1 MDVKV
6 PPGFR
11 FEPTHE
17 ELISDYLNHWIT
29 GRPIEELHG
38 IVVKADVYGTDPATL
53 TQAHEEYAHVGK
65 TTKAWYFLSVAK
77 RKGNK
82 RGNAGRNNRCIDGD
96 LGNWHN
102 SQRRKAVHGF
112 GERQAFEYR
121 TGEHNKDKTEWL
133 MEELMSNLPAAI
145 TDEGTMVICKVY
157 KSPRKNK
164 GDENVVGK
172 KRLRLGQQHESAAD
186 ETSDQAA
193 TASTEFYC
201 PTTTYTSGHASNAVN
216 YNDYSADFATI
227 KPEDYDNNNYD
238 NFAINTQAADYDAGC
253 YNDFLINTDMAE
265 PAYDAGYY
273 GDFPMNT
280 GATEPGYD
288 AGYYGEAGIGVGA
301 EMVPLAMQSSNGEMT
316 YFVANQMYGQGNG
329 VTSIEEARQESEMPL
344 AIQDSNGENTNFA
357 PMYGH
362 DHGVGGSNEMRRE
375 SRVEDD
381 PSMDAFL
388 DSLFADVGKD
398 DPNPN
403 PDGHP

>member
-38 IVVKADVYGTDPATL
+38 IVVKADVYGTDPGTL

-77 RKGNK
+77 WKGNK

-193 TASTEFYC
+193 TALTEFYC
-201 PTTTYTSGHASNAVN
+201 PTTTHTSGDASNNVN

-227 KPEDYDNNNYD
+227 KPEDYDNNNYGNGNG
-238 NFAINTQAADYDAGC
+238 NFANNTQAAEPSYDADC
-253 YNDFLINTDMAE
+253 YNDFLMNTDMAE
-265 PAYDAGYY
+265 S
-273 GDFPMNT
+273 
-280 GATEPGYD
+280 GYD
-288 AGYYGEAGIGVGA
+288 AGYYGEAGIGAGA

-316 YFVANQMYGQGNG
+316 YFVVDTMYGQGNG
-329 VTSIEEARQESEMPL
+329 VISNEEARQESEMPL

-362 DHGVGGSNEMRRE
+362 DHGVGGSNEEMRQE

-388 DSLFADVGKD
+388 DSLFADVGND
-398 DPNPN
+398 NPNPN
-403 PDGHP
+403 LDGHP